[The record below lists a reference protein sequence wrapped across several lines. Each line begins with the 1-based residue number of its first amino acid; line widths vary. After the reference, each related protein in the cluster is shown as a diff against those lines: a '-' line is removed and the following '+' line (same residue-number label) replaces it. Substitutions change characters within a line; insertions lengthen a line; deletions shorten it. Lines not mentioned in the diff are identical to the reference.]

1 MAKLNHMFRPLV
13 AIAITKGFGSIVSKP
28 LEVVLATA
36 TETEAI
42 TTTIKH
48 CSKVVIADFREA
60 ATNAADSGKV
70 AVVMSRVTITASL
83 PVSIVSA
90 GTPKINVFRS
100 LVIAGSH
107 TATAV
112 TALQT

>member
-1 MAKLNHMFRPLV
+1 MLMLSTAN
-13 AIAITKGFGSIVSKP
+13 AIFLRNA
-28 LEVVLATA
+28 
-36 TETEAI
+36 
-42 TTTIKH
+42 TTTKH
-48 CSKVVIADFREA
+48 CSKVAIADFREA
-60 ATNAADSGKV
+60 ATNVADSGKV

-107 TATAV
+107 TTTAV

>member
-1 MAKLNHMFRPLV
+1 
-13 AIAITKGFGSIVSKP
+13 
-28 LEVVLATA
+28 
-36 TETEAI
+36 
-42 TTTIKH
+42 
-48 CSKVVIADFREA
+48 
-60 ATNAADSGKV
+60 
-70 AVVMSRVTITASL
+70 MSRVTITASL

-107 TATAV
+107 TTTAV